1 MYIIRKDF
9 EKEFMKNRF
18 KNYFVQMLIPSFMFG
33 SVTGIATAVIICLY
47 KLAAGYVI
55 DLSGEVYG
63 ILRTSPIWL
72 VPAVPIL
79 FALAAAFA
87 FIYRWEPNLG
97 GGGIPTA
104 IGVLRGILPMK
115 FIKNLVGVFMMSLTT
130 FFIGV
135 PLGNEGPSVQMGT
148 AVGKCCVRTLVKK
161 RHWAW
166 ERYSM
171 TGGACAGFAVA
182 TGAPVSGIL
191 FSIEEAHQRISPM
204 IITVSATSVMFAEL
218 TTRILTRFL
227 PIHTELFP
235 KLSLLALSARDIWL
249 PVVVGALV
257 GLFAVLFLKYYRIIR
272 KFTGF
277 LKRSLGKMS
286 DVIVIFAVFVIT
298 AALGLASDSFI
309 STGHHLML
317 ELFEDNPAILVIIG
331 ILLVRSTLTL
341 FANTTGITGG
351 LFVPIL
357 ALGAL
362 FSALLSGLLVDVCGI
377 EEKYATVILVLG
389 ITACISAMMKMPL
402 TSIVFAIEAL
412 SSFENTLFIIVVAV
426 VSYIITEFFGVHSI
440 TDVVLEHRAES
451 IHHGM
456 RANVVEAFV
465 TVNNGSFAVGKQV
478 RDILWPNNLFVLS
491 IKFSSSDHVEI
502 DGHGGM
508 AIRAGDVLHVRYQTY
523 DPEKT
528 AEELCAIVGEQE
540 ILATEVSEK

>member
-1 MYIIRKDF
+1 
-9 EKEFMKNRF
+9 MKKRF
-18 KNYFVQMLIPSFMFG
+18 RNYFIQLLVPSFVFG
-33 SVTGIATAVIICLY
+33 SITGIATAIIICLY

-55 DLSGEVYG
+55 DLSGEIYG
-63 ILRTSPIWL
+63 VLRTSPIWL
-72 VPAVPIL
+72 LLVVPIL
-79 FALAAAFA
+79 FALAVAFA
-87 FIYRWEPNLG
+87 LVYRRESNLG

-104 IGVLRGILPMK
+104 IGVLRGILP
-115 FIKNLVGVFMMSLTT
+115 IKGVINLVGVFVMSLVT
-130 FFIGV
+130 FLVGV

-148 AVGKCCVRTLVKK
+148 AVGKCCVRSLVKK

-204 IITVSATSVMFAEL
+204 ILIVSATSVMFAEL
-218 TTRILTRFL
+218 TTRILSTFL

-235 KLSLLALSARDIWL
+235 KLALRTLAAHDIWL
-249 PVVVGALV
+249 PVLIGALV
-257 GLFAVLFLKYYRIIR
+257 GIFAVLFLRYYKIIR

-277 LKRSLGKMS
+277 LKRSLGKAS
-286 DVIVIFAVFVIT
+286 DVIVIFAVFAIT
-298 AALGLASDSFI
+298 VALGIFSESFV

-317 ELFEDNPAILVIIG
+317 SLFEDNPAILIVLG

-362 FSALLSGLLVDVCGI
+362 FSAVLSGVLVDLCGMDA
-377 EEKYATVILVLG
+377 EYATVILVLG

-402 TSIVFAIEAL
+402 TAIVFAIEAL
-412 SSFENTLFIIVVAV
+412 SSFENTLFVVVVAV
-426 VSYIITEFFGVHSI
+426 ISYIITEFFGVHSI

-456 RANVVEAFV
+456 GANVMEAFV
-465 TVNNGSFAVGKQV
+465 TVDKKSFAVGKQV

-491 IKFSSSDHVEI
+491 VRFASDDRVEI

-508 AIRAGDVLHVRYQTY
+508 TLRAGDVLHVRYLTY
-523 DPEKT
+523 DPQKT
-528 AEELCAIVGEQE
+528 VDELCAIVGDQE